1 MTFTTQSLSARFLLL
16 TVSVCLT
23 LAFSCEYPSQSQT
36 SDDTESQADTYEELA
51 QINAAARL
59 NQTGDSFF
67 ETGEYL
73 QAMAAYR
80 QSMDSAAVQ
89 ADSFLFYDS
98 KLDLASVH
106 DRLGEPTKA
115 IEIAEPVVEAFIR
128 GEDSLR
134 IGRAYSAL
142 AGFYGKAGMAEK
154 SIATGQKGFDILKT
168 QGSLIH
174 QCVAYNQ
181 MAFTFSERGLWAEAL
196 PLLDTALQL
205 MEASGILNQRPGMRL
220 NVGDCHRELGHWK
233 EARYYI
239 EASIAEADSLGQAHV
254 HARALERLSQIE
266 EATGN
271 PAAALDLFRQ
281 AKQIRDSI
289 FSEDKNR
296 SLQELQV
303 KYEAREKEQEI
314 QLLRVNDQLQRAQR
328 NLLLA
333 GLLLVVSVLGAG
345 YYLQRKKLQSTR
357 TMLTQRQEELDEY
370 VQVLL
375 EKNKQ
380 ISTLENIPTRRAA
393 AKPESEGED
402 ELESESLYDSR
413 ILTDKD
419 WETFKQRF
427 GQRHPGYLQRLR
439 TRFPD
444 LSGSEE
450 RLFLL
455 MKINLTGQEIA
466 DILGITPNGVKKG
479 RQRLRKRLGLN
490 PEEPLEDFVIRF

>member
-1 MTFTTQSLSARFLLL
+1 MTFPAAFLPARFLFLIVLWWL
-16 TVSVCLT
+16 TF
-23 LAFSCEYPSQSQT
+23 AFSCDNAPRPDST
-36 SDDTESQADTYEELA
+36 SHAEPRTDTYEELA

-98 KLDLASVH
+98 KLDLACVH
-106 DRLGEPTKA
+106 ERLGEPTKA
-115 IEIAEPVVEAFIR
+115 IEIAEPVVDAFTR
-128 GEDSLR
+128 GGDSTR
-134 IGRAYSAL
+134 IGRAYSTL
-142 AGFYGKAGMAEK
+142 SGFYSRAGMHEK
-154 SIATGQKGFDILKT
+154 GRAASQKGFDILKT

-174 QCVAYNQ
+174 RCAAYNQ
-181 MAFTFSERGLWAEAL
+181 MAFTFSDRDQWAEAL

-205 MEASGILNQRPGMRL
+205 MEASGILNQRPGMHL
-220 NVGDCHRELGHWK
+220 NLGDCHRRLGHWK
-233 EARYYI
+233 EARYYV
-239 EASIAEADSLGQAHV
+239 ESAIAGADSLGQVHV

-271 PAAALDLFRQ
+271 PVAALDLFRQ

-314 QLLRVNDQLQRAQR
+314 QLLRVNDQLQLAQR
-328 NLLLA
+328 NLLFA
-333 GLLLVVSVLGAG
+333 GLVFVAGILGLG
-345 YYLQRKKLQSTR
+345 LFVQRQKLQNAHS
-357 TMLTQRQEELDEY
+357 MLAMRQQELEEY

-380 ISTLENIPTRRAA
+380 ISALENSPTRRVAG
-393 AKPESEGED
+393 KPEFEEEYDMEGEN
-402 ELESESLYDSR
+402 LYNSR

-419 WETFKQRF
+419 WETFKYRF
-427 GQRHPGYLQRLR
+427 GQQYPGYLQRLR
-439 TRFPD
+439 ERFPD

-466 DILGITPNGVKKG
+466 DILGITPNGVKKS

-490 PEEPLEDFVIRF
+490 PEEQLDDYVVRF